1 MGNCNVSGEEKR
13 GGWCRETNLS
23 RREKRKNIREDIR
36 RTLVPL
42 LHLSLLLVTRS
53 LPRRDPQMQI
63 FRCICLNR
71 VDLRPFS
78 PSCSPSIP
86 NTTHALPF
94 LCFSPLSLFFSLSDQ
109 RPSTRFLSYPPCRLL
124 FYLKPEFPSVR
135 ARVQIYSKTVQLSRR
150 SNTPLRYERIDR
162 SSFRKFGNNAFSVES
177 LLASENLIVEASRIN
192 TYFHLICHV
201 QNVIITIIIINWK

>member
-94 LCFSPLSLFFSLSDQ
+94 LCFSPLSLFSLSLSL
-109 RPSTRFLSYPPCRLL
+109 RPTSFDSFPILSSLPFAFLSKTGIPVC
-124 FYLKPEFPSVR
+124 SR
-135 ARVQIYSKTVQLSRR
+135 ASANIFEDGSIIETVEYAR
-150 SNTPLRYERIDR
+150 
-162 SSFRKFGNNAFSVES
+162 
-177 LLASENLIVEASRIN
+177 
-192 TYFHLICHV
+192 
-201 QNVIITIIIINWK
+201 